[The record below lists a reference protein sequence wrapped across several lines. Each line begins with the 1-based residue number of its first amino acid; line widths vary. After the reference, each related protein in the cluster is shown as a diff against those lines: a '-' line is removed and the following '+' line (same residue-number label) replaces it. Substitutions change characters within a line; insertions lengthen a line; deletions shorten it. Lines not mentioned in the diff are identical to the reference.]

1 MAQPAI
7 ATQIHQSLD
16 VQSALTTKVA
26 LNLVLRLQN
35 LTNPANLALRQ
46 IIRPD
51 TLVNPS
57 LRQDLLRG

>member
-1 MAQPAI
+1 MTQTTI

-16 VQSALTTKVA
+16 VQSTLAAKIALH
-26 LNLVLRLQN
+26 LVLRLQN